1 MIEFGI
7 AVVLVALFVKFL
19 RTLAEKWGILSYLQA
34 HAPND
39 FLYKRFSCE
48 FCQSFWLGLG
58 VCIVLVLLGA
68 PIYWLSIP
76 VFSCNIR

>member
-34 HAPND
+34 HQMTSSTSC
-39 FLYKRFSCE
+39 FLV
-48 FCQSFWLGLG
+48 SFVSPSGWDW
-58 VCIVLVLLGA
+58 A
-68 PIYWLSIP
+68 FASY
-76 VFSCNIR
+76 